1 MFLGLSYIA
10 LHNQVR
16 GKSQLWSFY
25 FCLIKSHS
33 FFLVNHLVMVPFMF
47 GQRTRN
53 LEDNEEKAEI
63 FHAFVKLKSA
73 WKPWSQHVFISVI
86 SILKEKPKML

>member
-1 MFLGLSYIA
+1 
-10 LHNQVR
+10 
-16 GKSQLWSFY
+16 
-25 FCLIKSHS
+25 
-33 FFLVNHLVMVPFMF
+33 MVPFMF

-73 WKPWSQHVFISVI
+73 RKPWSQHVFISVI